1 MKRTVLTGA
10 GGLLVAA
17 AFLVVPGATLG
28 SFSDREITPE
38 QSIESTTL
46 EVATSGGTGADNLD
60 FKFDNLLPGVRQ
72 SLTGTYRNGGRMA
85 QDVWIV
91 FNDAAALDAFNQL
104 GTNGEVHVASNGTE
118 IFASQNLSEKALPRA
133 LKLADNVEPGV
144 SGSFG
149 FGFNYGTEF
158 SLNPTPPIAW
168 GLPYEIVA
176 MQDG

>member
-60 FKFDNLLPGVRQ
+60 FKFDNLLPGVRH
-72 SLTGTYRNGGRMA
+72 SLIGTYRNGGRMA

-91 FNDAAALDAFNQL
+91 FDNTEALAAFNEL
-104 GTNGEVHVASNGTE
+104 GANAEVRVTSNGGE
-118 IFASQNLSEKALPRA
+118 IFASTNLSDQALPRS
-133 LKLADNVEPGV
+133 LKLADDVEPGTT
-144 SGSFG
+144 GSFG
-149 FGFNYGTEF
+149 FGFNYGTTF
-158 SLNPTPPIAW
+158 SMNPTPPVDW
-168 GLPYEIVA
+168 GLPYQLVA